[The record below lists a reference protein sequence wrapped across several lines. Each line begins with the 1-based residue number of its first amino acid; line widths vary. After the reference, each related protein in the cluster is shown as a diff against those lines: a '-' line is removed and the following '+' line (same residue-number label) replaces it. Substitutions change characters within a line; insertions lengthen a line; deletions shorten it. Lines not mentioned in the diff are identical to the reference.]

1 MVVDVASVLPE
12 LRELPA
18 TVLALSLQILLHSA
32 LLPVRGF
39 LHVPPEQ
46 SLLEEL
52 LSTDV
57 TSDDTNKGRHCKAH
71 NAKTERRSKPANR
84 VVATTIAFVTVPTS
98 QFTSL
103 INREGV

>member
-1 MVVDVASVLPE
+1 MIVDVASVLPE

-18 TVLALSLQILLHSA
+18 TVLALSLQVLLHSA

-57 TSDDTNKGRHCKAH
+57 TSDDTNKGRHCKGA
-71 NAKTERRSKPANR
+71 RSKPANS
-84 VVATTIAFVTVPTS
+84 VVATELAGS

-103 INREGV
+103 INHEGV